1 MEKIRIRDGKN
12 VHSDPGSGIIIPD
25 PQHML
30 LLYAHVFPGESP
42 LSVLEMRVPFIED
55 ALATERE
62 RLESL
67 PADTS
72 DCHSIAHNQ
81 VP

>member
-1 MEKIRIRDGKN
+1 LKKI
-12 VHSDPGSGIIIPD
+12 GSGINIPD
-25 PQHML
+25 PQHQL
-30 LLYAHVFPGESP
+30 LRVCAYVFPGESP

-67 PADTS
+67 QADTS

-81 VP
+81 VTRLQLLG